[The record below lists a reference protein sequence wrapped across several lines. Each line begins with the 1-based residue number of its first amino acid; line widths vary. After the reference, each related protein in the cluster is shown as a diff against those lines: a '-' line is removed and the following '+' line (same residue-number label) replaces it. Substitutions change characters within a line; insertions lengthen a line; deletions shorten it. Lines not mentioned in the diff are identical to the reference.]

1 MYDGAVRKFYQNNFW
16 VKKVL
21 TKKKMAFSFYFYF
34 FILLLQQLNG
44 FTGYAEFRGPL
55 IWFKKFHT

>member
-34 FILLLQQLNG
+34 LILLLQQLNG
-44 FTGYAEFRGPL
+44 FTGYAGFRGPL
-55 IWFKKFHT
+55 I